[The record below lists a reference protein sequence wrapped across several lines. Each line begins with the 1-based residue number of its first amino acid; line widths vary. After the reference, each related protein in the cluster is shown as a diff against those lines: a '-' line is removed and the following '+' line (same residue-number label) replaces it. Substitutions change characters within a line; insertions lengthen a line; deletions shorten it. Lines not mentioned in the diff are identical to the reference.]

1 MSAPYPVRHVPHAV
15 IATRDGLRLSAA
27 LFLPDAP
34 GDGPFPAALDAVPYR
49 KDDDFRATDWDTY
62 AALAALGVACVRLDL
77 RGTGSSEG
85 VLADE
90 YTAAEHDD
98 CEDAI
103 AWIAAQPWC
112 NGRVGMT
119 GVSWGGFNAVQVA
132 MRRPAALGA
141 IAPIHWSADRYGCD
155 VHMVGGTLQAL
166 ELVEWPGGMVVE
178 NALPPRR
185 AHVGDEAFERLWR
198 QRLDETPQWPL
209 GPARAAAARRLLA
222 ARLALRGLGRDRG
235 ARARDR
241 RLARRL
247 PRRLPRSARPR
258 RDAAAR
264 RDRAVGARAAAPRLA
279 GAGARPPRAARAL
292 LPPPPRGRGER
303 RGRGADA
310 ARVRAGRHPRRAVP
324 RRGRARPLAR
334 VADMAAGRRARRA
347 PPRRCRARR
356 RGACGAAGRA
366 RLERP
371 LERRRARPPLV
382 PGRRAGRLRR
392 GHAAG

>member
-209 GPARAAAARRLLA
+209 GW
-222 ARLALRGLGRDRG
+222 LGRQ
-235 ARARDR
+235 
-241 RLARRL
+241 
-247 PRRLPRSARPR
+247 R
-258 RDAAAR
+258 RDAYWRHGSLCEDWGAIEVPVLAIGGWLDGY
-264 RDRAVGARAAAPRLA
+264 RDACLDLLAHGAM
-279 GAGARPPRAARAL
+279 
-292 LPPPPRGRGER
+292 
-303 RGRGADA
+303 
-310 ARVRAGRHPRRAVP
+310 PRRAVIGP
-324 RRGRARPLAR
+324 WAHARPHRGWPGPALDHRVLLAR
-334 VADMAAGRRARRA
+334 FFRHHLAGEANGEDAEPMLLAYVQDGIPGEPFPAGDVPGRWRAWRTWPPAAAPVELHLDGAALVAEAPAA
-347 PPRRCRARR
+347 PPAVRAWSGP
-356 RGACGAAGRA
+356 GASARAA
-366 RLERP
+366 
-371 LERRRARPPLV
+371 PLV